1 MKKFTFSIAVGLA
14 TLAMLL
20 VGCKNDFEETF
31 TDTNEIEN
39 HQENITSE
47 VVKLGSQ
54 RENPFLSSSRQ
65 AVTDND
71 CNYIYFR
78 IRTDDYEKFGQIE
91 NILGELQ
98 TIPLD
103 YEVEEGGC
111 VNPENEGTETYST
124 WFYAMKP
131 IEVFEELKA
140 FGEIEEISRMYLS
153 EEDLEA
159 FSADE
164 SDSARF
170 LWSNYKSVKP
180 TGYVKVYDEILKE
193 YVPVEGVKVT
203 VSQWCHVKSVYT
215 DENGY
220 YNIGSKFTTCW
231 QNTANIRIT
240 FISKNGDFICPGFS
254 PAKAWYNAGDK
265 KVADLTNCTIL
276 LAKDT
281 SQANYGSI
289 IKAATEYRKFAKT
302 DKITV
307 PNDVKFWTMA
317 DMSGGVTL
325 MRDVM
330 ESDFTAVGAA
340 IGTVKSPGLGT
351 LLGSLGGTLIGAYL
365 PDVIIGLKHNESI
378 TNTESIMET
387 VFHEMAHT
395 SHFYAIGT
403 GKVTYWNLEYIKMLG
418 GWINVIKNGESPF
431 ENCYNDGSSEQ
442 VCFIESWGYFYG
454 FYLMNRYYNNLGL
467 IINQYKDI
475 LEESSL
481 DIDDYFYY
489 KAYYDLIDN
498 INEDSDECSDYT
510 VKQIFEPYKY
520 FSVQSISSWYN
531 KFKEQNKLN
540 EPEQTA
546 VKNTFLHNGVTL

>member
-1 MKKFTFSIAVGLA
+1 MKKIGFGIAIALA
-14 TLAMLL
+14 VFAMVM
-20 VGCKNDFEETF
+20 VGCKNDFGETNV
-31 TDTNEIEN
+31 TEN

-47 VVKLGSQ
+47 VVKLGKQ

-65 AVTDND
+65 ATTNEE

-78 IRTDDYEKFGQIE
+78 IRTDDFEKFEQIE

-98 TIPLD
+98 TVPLD
-103 YEVEEGGC
+103 YEIEEGGC
-111 VNPENEGTETYST
+111 INPENEGTEKYSA

-131 IEVFEELKA
+131 IEVFEELTEL
-140 FGEIEEISRMYLS
+140 GEIEEISRMYLS
-153 EEDLEA
+153 DEDLEA

-164 SDSARF
+164 STSARF

-180 TGYVKVYDEILKE
+180 TGYVKVYDEVLKE

-231 QNTANIRIT
+231 QNTANIKIT

-254 PAKAWYNAGDK
+254 PVKAWYNAGDK
-265 KVADLTNCTIL
+265 KVADLSNCTIF
-276 LAKDT
+276 LAEDT
-281 SQANYGSI
+281 SQANYGTI

-302 DKITV
+302 DEITI
-307 PNDVKFWTMA
+307 PNGVKFWTKA

-340 IGTVKSPGLGT
+340 IGTIKCPGLGT

-365 PDVIIGLKHNESI
+365 PDVIIGLNHNKSI
-378 TNTESIMET
+378 TTTESIMET

-418 GWINVIKNGESPF
+418 GWVNVIANGESPF
-431 ENCYNDGSSEQ
+431 ENCYNNGSSKQ

-454 FYLMNRYYNNLGL
+454 FYLMNRYYNSNSRL
-467 IINQYKDI
+467 ISEKYKNI
-475 LEESSL
+475 LEDYNLEPY
-481 DIDDYFYY
+481 DDYFYY
-489 KAYYDLIDN
+489 KAYYDLIDEN
-498 INEDSDECSDYT
+498 NESGDECSNYT

-520 FSVQSISSWYN
+520 FSIQSVNSWYN
-531 KFKEQNKLN
+531 KFKEQNNLN
-540 EPEQTA
+540 EAEQTA
-546 VKNTFLHNGVTL
+546 VKNTFLHNGVEL